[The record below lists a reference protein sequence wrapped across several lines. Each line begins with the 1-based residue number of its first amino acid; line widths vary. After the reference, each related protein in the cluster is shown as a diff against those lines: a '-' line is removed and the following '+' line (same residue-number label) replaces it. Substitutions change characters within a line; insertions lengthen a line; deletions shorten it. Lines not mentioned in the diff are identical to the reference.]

1 MKNEMKKVKD
11 GKIRDI
17 YDLGDKAIY
26 VYFDKIATSNIVFSE
41 TIPDKGKVSN
51 KLTAFWYNYT
61 KGCINNPMISIN
73 NADMPEEF
81 QAKEYEG
88 RTMLV
93 ERGIETL
100 PVDRKSVV

>member
-93 ERGIETL
+93 ERGIET
-100 PVDRKSVV
+100 